1 MYVCVCVVSVSL
13 SFFCCFYWYVMF
25 MLASCFCLP
34 GNRVNCF
41 RFVDEAI
48 EWVCFLRRLFRTPSH
63 YFLFFFFFL
72 VKKGAFVG
80 HVEVV
85 ARRVYRANIRLA
97 ICCRRGRCW
106 QGLISWLACH
116 FRQKPRKWCVNWF
129 AGSSCHK
136 PHLIRDF
143 LLFSQIQ
150 ICRART
156 RDLNLSH
163 NSL

>member
-1 MYVCVCVVSVSL
+1 MFVCVW
-13 SFFCCFYWYVMF
+13 F
-25 MLASCFCLP
+25 
-34 GNRVNCF
+34 
-41 RFVDEAI
+41 
-48 EWVCFLRRLFRTPSH
+48 LFRCP
-63 YFLFFFFFL
+63 FFVAFIGMSCLCWQVVFVCRVIESIVSGSSMRQSSESAFYGVFFAPPPIIFCFFFL